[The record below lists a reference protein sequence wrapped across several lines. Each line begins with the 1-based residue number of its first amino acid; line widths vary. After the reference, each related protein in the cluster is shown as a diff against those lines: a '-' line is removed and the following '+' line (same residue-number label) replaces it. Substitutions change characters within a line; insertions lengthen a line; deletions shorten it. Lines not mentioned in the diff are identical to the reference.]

1 MPLLLLTGH
10 QRSGTTILRILLNS
24 HPEISITN
32 EFNNLDR
39 VGSDRVTYTVHLLKR
54 IWQLRR
60 RRDNFSPGARNP
72 SPWWGNP
79 YCILR
84 YMLRVQFTPS
94 WRIGFPAAEAG
105 LRSLYPKSRWV
116 GDKYPDY
123 IWDLESYSRSRDLTC
138 MVIYR
143 DGRDVVSSALEKART
158 TWKSERYGRHF
169 DTAEKVAR
177 RWIRAVEI
185 MERCSGRIIRIRY
198 ERLIAEPADVAGE
211 IGERLGVDPAFFP
224 VDRIH
229 SASRGKHRSMLT
241 PRELAAVNEIAGPA
255 LARLGYG

>member
-32 EFNNLDR
+32 EFNNFDGIGKDR
-39 VGSDRVTYTVHLLKR
+39 LAYTVHLLKR
-54 IWQLRR
+54 IWHLRH
-60 RRDNFSPGARNP
+60 RRDNFSSGSRNP

-79 YCILR
+79 YYILR
-84 YMLRVQFTPS
+84 YMLRVQYS
-94 WRIGFPAAEAG
+94 SSRRIGFPAAEAAM
-105 LRSLYPKSRWV
+105 RTLYPQSRWV

-123 IWDLESYSRSRDLTC
+123 IWDLERYCQSRDLTC

-158 TWKSERYGRHF
+158 TWKHERYGRHF
-169 DTAEKVAR
+169 DTPEKVAR
-177 RWIRAVEI
+177 RWVEAIDI
-185 MERCSGRIIRIRY
+185 MERCAGKIFAVRY
-198 ERLIAEPADVAGE
+198 ERLIAEPGRVAKE
-211 IGERLGVDPAFFP
+211 IGERLGVDPACFP

-229 SASRGKHRSMLT
+229 SSSKGKHRFLLSEQ
-241 PRELAAVNEIAGPA
+241 ELAVVNDITRPT
-255 LARLGYG
+255 LSRLGYL